1 MKVEFKSS
9 FAKDL
14 KKVKDTDLKA
24 RVKQVIEFV
33 EKAKSLQEI
42 KDIKKLKG
50 DDRYYRI
57 RIGDYRVGLI
67 LEGETVAF
75 VRILHRKD
83 IYRYF
88 P

>member
-14 KKVKDTDLKA
+14 KKVKDKDLKE
-24 RVKQVIEFV
+24 RVKQVIELV

-42 KDIKKLKG
+42 KDAKKLKG
-50 DDRYYRI
+50 GDRYYRI
-57 RIGDYRVGLI
+57 RIGDYRVGLT
-67 LEGETVAF
+67 LEGDTVTF
-75 VRILHRKD
+75 VRFLHRKD
-83 IYRYF
+83 IYTYF

>member
-1 MKVEFKSS
+1 MKVGFKSS

-24 RVKQVIEFV
+24 RVKQVIELV
-33 EKAKSLQEI
+33 EKAKNLQEI
-42 KDIKKLKG
+42 KDIKRLKG